1 MRDADSLSLE
11 ARSSHGRSLRHPG
24 SDPDVA
30 AAAADVAS
38 IRDGLPVNP
47 RTVRRRKRVELAK
60 EVMVYELAWT
70 ICKGK
75 QRRCIDKFV
84 LVCLMLLNEIFAI
97 IFVMSEYY
105 ELE

>member
-30 AAAADVAS
+30 AAADGAWT
-38 IRDGLPVNP
+38 RDEMPVNS
-47 RTVRRRKRVELAK
+47 RTVRRRKRVELTK

-70 ICKGK
+70 KYNGK
-75 QRRCIDKFV
+75 QREDHRLGIYV
-84 LVCLMLLNEIFAI
+84 LKL
-97 IFVMSEYY
+97 
-105 ELE
+105 